1 MKHSAIKKLA
11 AGIIF
16 LLLLSSCANGAPE
29 TDAASVSDT
38 TRAAAA
44 GEPDEGAPD
53 ADALPDEIAAGTSD
67 PAEAGEEETAPPE
80 RTPEELLALA
90 MEYIGKPADELIAV
104 IGEPDERDYA
114 PSCMGDGEDGNLY
127 YGGLIVYTYREN
139 GEETIQDV
147 E

>member
-1 MKHSAIKKLA
+1 MKHSAIQTLA

-29 TDAASVSDT
+29 NDASSVSGT
-38 TRAAAA
+38 VSAAA
-44 GEPDEGAPD
+44 GDSDAGTVA
-53 ADALPDEIAAGTSD
+53 ADALAEEIAAESPD
-67 PAEAGEEETAPPE
+67 PDAAEEETAAPE

-90 MEYIGKPADELIAV
+90 MEYIGKPVDDLIAA
-104 IGEPDERDYA
+104 IGEPDDRDYA
-114 PSCMGDGEDGNLY
+114 SSCMGDGEDGNLY
-127 YGGLIVYTYREN
+127 YGGFIVYTYREN